1 VTVRYE
7 DLPLILAFLELDG
20 LWERWAVDKA
30 EAGYRSVKFKLG
42 SVWLSSK
49 GKRELIH
56 GIVAFGGGILV
67 AAVAFSLALEGMET
81 LTPTVLAITFSLGGV
96 AFCFMDAYLSL

>member
-1 VTVRYE
+1 MR
-7 DLPLILAFLELDG
+7 
-20 LWERWAVDKA
+20 RKA
-30 EAGYRSVKFKLG
+30 NVK
-42 SVWLSSK
+42 
-49 GKRELIH
+49 LIH

-67 AAVAFSLALEGMET
+67 AAAAFSLAPEGMET